1 MVVLLVAALG
11 LLIAA
16 ALAFWPCRDGHAEA
30 GRSGPPRSPRNRGS
44 GHTEPTLPTSLE
56 GVLTGQLV
64 RGEITRLQYVRA
76 LEQIAARDSER
87 HPLDA
92 PWDAR
97 P

>member
-11 LLIAA
+11 LVIAA
-16 ALAFWPCRDGHAEA
+16 ALAFWPCRDGRGEP
-30 GRSGPPRSPRNRGS
+30 GRSGPHRSPWNSG
-44 GHTEPTLPTSLE
+44 GHTEPSLPTSLE
-56 GVLTGQLV
+56 GVLAGQLV
-64 RGEITRLQYVRA
+64 RSEITRLQYVRA

-87 HPLDA
+87 HPLDV